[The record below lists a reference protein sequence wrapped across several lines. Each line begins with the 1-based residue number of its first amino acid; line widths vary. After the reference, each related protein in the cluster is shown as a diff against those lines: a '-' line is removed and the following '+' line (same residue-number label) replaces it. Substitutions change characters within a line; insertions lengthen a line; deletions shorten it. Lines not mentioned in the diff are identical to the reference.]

1 MSRPGLLGLRHLALW
16 IPSDRFDATS
26 AFYRDGLGMTLQ
38 WQPDDDN
45 VYLTHAGDNLA
56 LHRASASREIDEKR
70 GALDHLGFFVPTA
83 ADVGAWEAEVLA
95 HASEWQVTV
104 VQPTKT
110 HRDGA
115 TSFYL
120 RDPAGNLVQILHMP
134 DPDPDPDPALD

>member
-16 IPSDRFDATS
+16 IPADRFEATCG
-26 AFYRDGLGMTLQ
+26 FYRDALGMTLQ
-38 WQPDDDN
+38 WQPDADN

-56 LHRASASREIDEKR
+56 LHRAAPSRDVDASR

-83 ADVGAWEAEVLA
+83 AEVAAWESWLTAQ
-95 HASEWQVTV
+95 SEALGIAI
-104 VQPTKT
+104 VQGCKT

-134 DPDPDPDPALD
+134 